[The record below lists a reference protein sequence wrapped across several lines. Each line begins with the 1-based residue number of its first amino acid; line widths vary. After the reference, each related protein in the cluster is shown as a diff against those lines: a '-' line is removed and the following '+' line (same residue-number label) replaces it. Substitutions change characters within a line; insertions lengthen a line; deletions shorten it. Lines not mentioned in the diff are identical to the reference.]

1 MTGLFLM
8 VRVLSYFVETLFASR
23 RLPPKA
29 AVIFSVWSSFLLG
42 DKKAAAL
49 IFKAAEI

>member
-1 MTGLFLM
+1 MVAGLFLM
-8 VRVLSYFVETLFASR
+8 VRVLSYFVEILLASR

-29 AVIFSVWSSFLLG
+29 AIIFSVWSSFLLG

-49 IFKAAEI
+49 IFKA